1 MASNPNTPIH
11 PSFDERISVRVE
23 GQLPQFVKEDHTTFV
38 AFLEAYYE
46 YLEQIGKPYEIIG
59 NLKNYFN
66 IDKTVDD
73 FLQYFKTQFAK
84 DVPEAVFINSNK
96 PHAIKRLRDFYR
108 AKGSEKSF
116 QFLFRLLY
124 QEEIEF
130 YYPSVD
136 MLRVSDG
143 RYTKDKIL
151 RCIDTSGSSAIF
163 DFTGKTITGGME
175 YELGSDS
182 SFLEYTN
189 YTTTTSEVELG
200 GSTIFNKDLNIDWMM
215 ITITEAAGTGTPD
228 CKIKFQAYMETFW
241 VWLIGIGDFTIMP
254 MRGMNKD
261 DALIELISTDSTTLA
276 KVDILIGEVS

>member
-1 MASNPNTPIH
+1 MADAFKIKYQGQATPLEVLDAAGDATSTIIH
-11 PSFDERISVRVE
+11 GGI
-23 GQLPQFVKEDHTTFV
+23 
-38 AFLEAYYE
+38 
-46 YLEQIGKPYEIIG
+46 
-59 NLKNYFN
+59 
-66 IDKTVDD
+66 
-73 FLQYFKTQFAK
+73 
-84 DVPEAVFINSNK
+84 
-96 PHAIKRLRDFYR
+96 
-108 AKGSEKSF
+108 
-116 QFLFRLLY
+116 
-124 QEEIEF
+124 
-130 YYPSVD
+130 
-136 MLRVSDG
+136 
-143 RYTKDKIL
+143 
-151 RCIDTSGSSAIF
+151 
-163 DFTGKTITGGME
+163 GKTITGGME